1 MIEIDT
7 PVVVIR
13 HSESG
18 IYDETRERARE
29 QGAAAPMK
37 RGVRPYDGGSA
48 SQQRSSAARPLSLLS
63 SCGGSD
69 GEANTDP
76 TTKA

>member
-1 MIEIDT
+1 MMRPE
-7 PVVVIR
+7 
-13 HSESG
+13 SE
-18 IYDETRERARE
+18 RE

-37 RGVRPYDGGSA
+37 RGLSARMTGG
-48 SQQRSSAARPLSLLS
+48 QPLNNGAAPRPLSLLS